1 MSPAATKDTKLVLGG
16 TPRVDLLPNEIKQG
30 KKGAVIR
37 RRLAIGV
44 VGVIVL
50 SAAAYG
56 VAAIGAFNAASAL
69 NAVNDETLALQTEQ
83 AKYAAARDLE
93 SRITGVKAAY
103 IAGSSSEI
111 DWYKFIGELSAR
123 TPEGATVALTAVASS
138 PVESVPQPLDALTG
152 PRIASIVLVIRTK
165 NLFNSANFVTE
176 LSTVTGFVNAAVNNT
191 SYNSD
196 GNYYETGIT
205 LNINTDALRN
215 RFVDGVLVNDPTT
228 KQEPIV
234 EEEEEA
240 IVDEDGDGVADDT
253 TDGTTDDADGTEGTE
268 D

>member
-1 MSPAATKDTKLVLGG
+1 MSPAANKDAKLVLGG
-16 TPRVDLLPNEIKQG
+16 PPRVDLLPNEIKQG

-56 VAAIGAFNAASAL
+56 VAALGALNAATAL
-69 NAVNDETLALQTEQ
+69 NAVNDETLGLQAEQ

-93 SRITGVKAAY
+93 TRITGVKAAY

-111 DWYKFIGELSAR
+111 DWYAFIDELNDR
-123 TPEGATVALTAVASS
+123 TPKGGTLALTAVASS
-138 PVESVPQPLDALTG
+138 PVESIPQPLDALTG
-152 PRIASIVLVIRTK
+152 PRTASIVLVIRTK
-165 NLFNSANFVTE
+165 NLAEASTFVDD
-176 LSTVTGFVNAAVNNT
+176 LATVTGFVNAAVNNT
-191 SYNSD
+191 TYNTD
-196 GNYYETGIT
+196 NRYYETGIT
-205 LNINTDALRN
+205 LNISTDALRN
-215 RFVDGVLVNDPTT
+215 RFVDGELVNDPTSD
-228 KQEPIV
+228 QPAVV
-234 EEEEEA
+234 EEDDEA

-253 TDGTTDDADGTEGTE
+253 TDADGTEGTE